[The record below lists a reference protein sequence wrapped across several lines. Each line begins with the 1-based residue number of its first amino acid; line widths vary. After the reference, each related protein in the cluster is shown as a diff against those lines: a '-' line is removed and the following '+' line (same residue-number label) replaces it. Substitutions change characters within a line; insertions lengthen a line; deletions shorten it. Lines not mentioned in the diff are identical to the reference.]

1 MKIDVGG
8 VVYETVYHPFFRIE
22 QHDDFDVYTLRYP
35 SGLVEEILVFDVD
48 SPQSE
53 LLDHLKF
60 LLKEYALEDDNA
72 LTTKAMEL
80 KQDVLRLFGIQ

>member
-8 VVYETVYHPFFRIE
+8 VVYEAVYYPFFRIE